1 MQSSILN
8 QIQND
13 PVIFWLVIAFAAV
26 TTIQLIYY
34 WVFFSRLAF
43 YREPDKSRKTQPV
56 SVVLTASNQYND
68 LKSNLDSFLNQDYP
82 EFEVVVVIDNSDD
95 GTDELLKDFSKKY
108 ENLHVVELKQKLNWF
123 SGRKFPLSIGIKSA
137 KYDLILLSDP
147 ACRPATK
154 NWIGEMASVFVPGK
168 EIAIGFS
175 GFATNTRLNQLLRF
189 TAFYDGLFY
198 ISMALS
204 GIPFKGNGKNL
215 SYSRALFYQ
224 NRGFSSH
231 YVVSVGDDE
240 LFVNRA
246 ATRSNVA
253 VQISGPGKVNQVK
266 SVSFSQ
272 WFSSEKSRLKIRRY
286 FKPRHKWLI
295 RGYSFTSFAFYT
307 LFVALLIN
315 CAPWLAWL
323 PVFALRLISQTLLFG
338 LAQKKLSEKKLLL
351 LSPVF
356 EVFLILID
364 FLIWISMVFG
374 RKRKWT

>member
-1 MQSSILN
+1 MQNSIIN

-34 WVFFSRLAF
+34 WGFFSRLAF

-68 LKSNLDSFLNQDYP
+68 LKSNLDSFLNQDYT

-95 GTDELLKDFSKKY
+95 GTNELLKDFSKKY

-137 KYDLILLSDP
+137 KYDHILLSDP

-175 GFATNTRLNQLLRF
+175 SFATNTRMNKWLRF

-215 SYSRALFYQ
+215 SYSRNLFYQ

-253 VQISGPGKVNQVK
+253 VQISAPGKVNQVK
-266 SVSFSQ
+266 AVSFLE
-272 WFSSEKSRLKIRRY
+272 WISSERSRLKIRRH
-286 FKPRHKWLI
+286 FKRWHKWLI
-295 RGYSFTSFAFYT
+295 RGYSFTSFAFYA
-307 LFVALLIN
+307 LFVALLIT
-315 CAPWLAWL
+315 CAPWLVLL
-323 PVFALRLISQTLLFG
+323 PVFALRLASQMMLFG
-338 LAQKKLSEKKLLL
+338 LTQKKLSEKKLLL